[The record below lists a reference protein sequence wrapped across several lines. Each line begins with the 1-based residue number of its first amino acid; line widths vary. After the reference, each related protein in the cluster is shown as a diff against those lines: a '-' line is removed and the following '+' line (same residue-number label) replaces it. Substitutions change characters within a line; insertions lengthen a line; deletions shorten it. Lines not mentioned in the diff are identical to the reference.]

1 MWMITVGSGE
11 VFADE
16 WSRFLPNA
24 GKYMLNV
31 LNGKSNGEEKD
42 KAWAWKTNPDESGQ
56 PRRELKDF
64 ELDPDRWSARL

>member
-1 MWMITVGSGE
+1 MTIVESGE

-16 WSRFLPNA
+16 VSRFLPNA

-42 KAWAWKTNPDESGQ
+42 KAWAWKPNPDESGQ
-56 PRRELKDF
+56 PRRELKEF
-64 ELDPDRWSARL
+64 ELDSDRRSARL